1 MSNNEVVNIDGKQ
14 LAYVRFNEW
23 SDEVILFFHGFTG
36 SKEYF
41 PRMQEK
47 NK

>member
-36 SKEYF
+36 SKN
-41 PRMQEK
+41 QSLL
-47 NK
+47 